1 MKIIDFTQYKNVYF
15 FGDPHGINIIYDI
28 LRTYVNENNISDNS
42 VIFSCGDN
50 GIGFYDIKTDS
61 HKLDLCND
69 ICVKHNI
76 QLILIRGNHDNPNLY
91 NESSPLNKSN
101 ISLVDDF
108 TIVKTQ
114 DYNVICIGGAI
125 SIDRTNRVIGKTYWE
140 NEGTKKLDDE
150 LKEEIK
156 SLDFNIDIVCSH
168 TCPTYQ
174 KHIEE
179 NNIITSDN
187 PLFNW
192 TIWDSNL
199 IDDSFIDRSNLNTI
213 RKELS
218 KYNKIKYWIYGH
230 FHNHYESIGSN
241 PKFICLDMYYKNIKI
256 LKKTN
261 NSLIYKTG
269 ADILDIHNIDKFN
282 QVKIKKY

>member
-1 MKIIDFTQYKNVYF
+1 MKIIDFMQYKNVYF

-28 LRTYVNENNISDNS
+28 LRSYVNEDNISDNS

-61 HKLDLCND
+61 NKLKLCND
-69 ICVKHNI
+69 ICIKHNI
-76 QLILIRGNHDNPNLY
+76 QLILIRGNHDNPDLY

-108 TIVKTQ
+108 TVVKTG
-114 DYNVICIGGAI
+114 DYNIICIGGAI
-125 SIDRTNRVIGKTYWE
+125 SIDRTNRVLNKTYWK
-140 NEGTKKLDDE
+140 NEGTRILDDE

-168 TCPTYQ
+168 NCPTYQ
-174 KHIEE
+174 KPRDEYPVLI
-179 NNIITSDN
+179 SDN

-192 TIWDSNL
+192 SIWDSKL
-199 IDDSFIDRSNLNTI
+199 LDDNFIDRSNLDAI
-213 RKELS
+213 HEELS
-218 KYNKIKYWIYGH
+218 MSNKIKYWIYGH
-230 FHNHYESIGSN
+230 FHNHYVSIEN
-241 PKFICLDMYYKNIKI
+241 KPKFICLDMYYKNIKI

-269 ADILDIHNIDKFN
+269 PDILDIHNINKFN
-282 QVKIKKY
+282 QIKIKEI